1 MSIRPYKIVFCTP
14 ALYSAGGVERV
25 VSYKASY
32 FAEQLGYDVTIIL
45 TEGKGRDCFFPL
57 SDKVK
62 VINFE
67 LDFEALWRASFVKKI
82 ILYLT
87 KQQQYKRLLKA
98 ELIRIRPDI
107 TISMLRREINFLSN
121 IPDGSKKIG
130 ELHVNRAN
138 YRNFST
144 KDRNFVKQVFSRWWS
159 HCLLD
164 HLRRLNKMVLLTDAA
179 MNDWP
184 ELDNK
189 IKIPDPLPFQID
201 GRSSLLNKRVVS
213 IGRFDY
219 DKGNDLLLQVW
230 QKVEKQMPD
239 WQLDIYGNGNQYPYL
254 LQMHQLGID
263 SSRCHLHGPI
273 KDVKKEYLDSSV
285 FVLPSRYEGF
295 GLVLIESMVCGVP
308 VISFDCKNGPRS
320 IITDGFDGFLIPAFD
335 IDAYTEKL
343 IMLMQNQSLRF
354 EMGANAI
361 KSAKQYDIKRIGSQW
376 RQLFDDLM
384 SNNEV

>member
-1 MSIRPYKIVFCTP
+1 MSTRPYKIIFCTP

-32 FAEQLGYDVTIIL
+32 FAEQLGYDVTIIV
-45 TEGKGRDCFFPL
+45 TEGKGRDCYFPL

-67 LDFEALWRASFVKKI
+67 LGFEVLWLASFAKKI

-87 KQQQYKRLLKA
+87 KQRQYKKLLKR
-98 ELIRIRPDI
+98 ELMCIRPDFTI
-107 TISMLRREINFLSN
+107 TTLRREINFLSD

-130 ELHVNRAN
+130 ELHVDRAN
-138 YRNFST
+138 YRNFAT
-144 KDRNFVKQVFSRWWS
+144 NKQNPIKQVFSRWWS
-159 HCLLD
+159 NSLLD
-164 HLRRLNKMVLLTDAA
+164 HICRLDKMVLLTDSA
-179 MNDWP
+179 MYDWP

-189 IKIPDPLPFQID
+189 IKIPDPLPFLID
-201 GRSSLLNKRVVS
+201 ENSSLLCKRIIS

-219 DKGNDLLLQVW
+219 EKGNDLLLQVW

-239 WQLDIYGNGNQYPYL
+239 WQLDIYGNGNRDPYL
-254 LQMHQLGID
+254 LQMRQLGID

-295 GLVLIESMVCGVP
+295 GLVLIEAMACGVP
-308 VISFDCKNGPRS
+308 VVSFDCENGPRS
-320 IITDGFDGFLIPAFD
+320 IITNGEDGFLIPTFD
-335 IDAYTEKL
+335 IDAFADKLMLLMRDENLRRLLGEKA
-343 IMLMQNQSLRF
+343 Q
-354 EMGANAI
+354 
-361 KSAKQYDIKRIGSQW
+361 KSAAKYGIDSIGLQW
-376 RQLFDDLM
+376 KQLFDGLM
-384 SNNEV
+384 ANR